1 MKKDNSTTWKIGGGI
16 LALLII
22 AVAFIQTGAFK
33 PGVSVRIEDSKSI
46 PSGQQFTAYTSNP
59 PTSGAYYPIATD
71 CRVYDTE
78 LPLPQTVA
86 NMRKGHVV
94 LFYKPSI
101 DSTTWGKIRELGGIL
116 SKDGWF
122 LATPNNQ
129 ISSPIALAS
138 WGWYQNLS
146 AFDETEIKAFYGA
159 HKGQAPDN
167 TDCLTAVK
175 PQ

>member
-1 MKKDNSTTWKIGGGI
+1 M
-16 LALLII
+16 AVII
-22 AVAFIQTGAFK
+22 VVVFLVQGGAFK

-46 PSGQQFTAYTSNP
+46 PVGQPFTAYTSNP

-101 DSTTWGKIRELGGIL
+101 DSTTWGKIRALGETL

-122 LATPNNQ
+122 LATANNQ
-129 ISSPIALAS
+129 IASPIAVAS
-138 WGWYQNLS
+138 WGWYQNLAS
-146 AFDETEIKAFYGA
+146 FDETEIKAFYDA

-167 TDCLTAVK
+167 ADCITAVK
-175 PQ
+175 VQ